1 MRAGRV
7 ADLSATLMVCNKDTK
22 WAIVGFFICERFPEM
37 VQIPD
42 GGLVFLDVLQ
52 EKRFEEM
59 PRDQEAI

>member
-1 MRAGRV
+1 
-7 ADLSATLMVCNKDTK
+7 MVH
-22 WAIVGFFICERFPEM
+22 
-37 VQIPD
+37 IPD